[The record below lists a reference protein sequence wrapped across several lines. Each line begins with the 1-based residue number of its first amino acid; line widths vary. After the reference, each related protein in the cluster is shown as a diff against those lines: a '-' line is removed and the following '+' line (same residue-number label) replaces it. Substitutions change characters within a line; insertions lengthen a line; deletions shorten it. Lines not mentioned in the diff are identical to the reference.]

1 MRRRPEDAAKKRALR
16 DVPWRFVTTQTRP
29 DATPPPRVAPPAST
43 SRRGRAMLGA
53 VGRAPGIPPVLS
65 LAPDP
70 DDPDD
75 PDDHD
80 EYIPPEDLAELEAL
94 VSSAVAA
101 LDAADASPAPRGSR
115 LFAGGSSLAPDAI
128 LREAGP
134 GVADVLV
141 VRAAREKPDA
151 PPPPDEVR
159 LTPRQRAMLRR
170 AIRRR
175 RSGAGDF
182 AEVVDAATRAERQR
196 RVEEAERE
204 LQRAKNRA
212 RLSAAAG
219 SSTRS
224 LGAADF
230 QKSDERRRWKLVRDA
245 VQFTA
250 ELRALMEARR
260 AAEKDARDDAGSD
273 DGDDFA
279 RGAGA
284 AAAADDSS
292 SSPRV
297 ESPELASLDGGGGAE
312 SAGSGAGPD
321 AGPDAG
327 SDAGALA
334 SAASPSFLW
343 QPMTRVSI
351 ATDLP
356 LELFEDDDDAYDWHV
371 IAAEE
376 AMRDERVRVDAT
388 GAEKAMHG
396 SSTRDTNE
404 KNKDAKAKNKD
415 ARGVDPTA
423 PAPGTVR
430 ATVRRRA
437 SVDGEFD
444 SFSDAASDATSMDD
458 ETARRI
464 AGERRAAAERLARMY
479 DANVADARRRRD
491 FVAAAAPRRPPMRCG
506 AATSASTSSSF
517 GGGETPRAD
526 PKARERAAHYGRWY
540 VPSALRDG
548 RRFDA
553 EAAAWRER
561 EGGERAK
568 RARELKEREARL
580 AAEIAPLY
588 STRLYASYLEETLG
602 KGERAP
608 GYMRGVRGEDGGKR
622 APGSRRERSTRTRP

>member
-1 MRRRPEDAAKKRALR
+1 M
-16 DVPWRFVTTQTRP
+16 
-29 DATPPPRVAPPAST
+29 
-43 SRRGRAMLGA
+43 
-53 VGRAPGIPPVLS
+53 
-65 LAPDP
+65 
-70 DDPDD
+70 
-75 PDDHD
+75 
-80 EYIPPEDLAELEAL
+80 
-94 VSSAVAA
+94 
-101 LDAADASPAPRGSR
+101 
-115 LFAGGSSLAPDAI
+115 
-128 LREAGP
+128 
-134 GVADVLV
+134 
-141 VRAAREKPDA
+141 
-151 PPPPDEVR
+151 
-159 LTPRQRAMLRR
+159 
-170 AIRRR
+170 IRRR

-204 LQRAKNRA
+204 LQRAKTRV

-224 LGAADF
+224 LGAADY
-230 QKSDERRRWKLVRDA
+230 QRSDERRRWKLVRDA

-260 AAEKDARDDAGSD
+260 AAEKEERDDAGSN
-273 DGDDFA
+273 DGEDFA
-279 RGAGA
+279 RGASA
-284 AAAADDSS
+284 TAAADDSS

-297 ESPELASLDGGGGAE
+297 ESPAPASLSVGDDGGDDGAE
-312 SAGSGAGPD
+312 SAGPD

-327 SDAGALA
+327 AFA

-371 IAAEE
+371 LAAEE
-376 AMRDERVRVDAT
+376 AMRGERVRVDAT

-404 KNKDAKAKNKD
+404 KDAKANAAD
-415 ARGVDPTA
+415 AKGTA
-423 PAPGTVR
+423 HAPGTVR
-430 ATVRRRA
+430 ATVRPRA
-437 SVDGEFD
+437 SADGEFD
-444 SFSDAASDATSMDD
+444 FCSDAASDATSMDD

-464 AGERRAAAERLARMY
+464 AGERRDAAERLARMY

-506 AATSASTSSSF
+506 AAAAAATSSF

-548 RRFDA
+548 DRFDA

-561 EGGERAK
+561 EGGERAR
-568 RARELKEREARL
+568 RARELREREARL

-608 GYMRGVRGEDGGKR
+608 GYMRGVRGEGGGKR
-622 APGSRRERSTRTRP
+622 APGLRRERSTRTRP